1 LSNSSAGKFW
11 NRLSQSFK
19 NLKDSVFTVFKRG
32 EKWRCSDRRYLF
44 RKFKNNLFF
53 VLCLTCVV
61 IVVIPL
67 ISILYEVVLRGAPQ
81 LSLEF
86 ITQPPGTIGVS
97 AGGIGPAI
105 QGTLI
110 LIGLTSL
117 IGIPVGILSGVYL
130 AEFGSNKYAASMRI
144 VNDILTEFP
153 SIVVGIT
160 VFSVVVLGI
169 IGHYSPLAGAIALS
183 FILIPIVARTTEESL
198 KLVPNSVREASLA
211 LGIHK
216 WKTTLRVVLP
226 AAKGGLIT
234 GTLLAVARIAG
245 ETAPLIM
252 TILGNNYFFLG
263 FDQPMDAL
271 PLRIWRNSLQPY
283 PDLQA
288 QGWGAALILIL
299 LVLSINIGVRVVSR
313 RRLGQ

>member
-1 LSNSSAGKFW
+1 LSSYT
-11 NRLSQSFK
+11 L
-19 NLKDSVFTVFKRG
+19 
-32 EKWRCSDRRYLF
+32 
-44 RKFKNNLFF
+44 RKFKNRLFF
-53 VLCLTCVV
+53 FLCFACVV
-61 IVVIPL
+61 IAVIPL
-67 ISILYEVVLRGAPQ
+67 LSILYEVVSRGAPQ
-81 LSLEF
+81 LSIGFL
-86 ITQPPGTIGVS
+86 TQQPDG
-97 AGGIGPAI
+97 GGIGPAI

-117 IGIPVGILSGVYL
+117 IGIPLGVLSGVYL
-130 AEFGSNKYAASMRI
+130 AEFGNNKYASSMRT
-144 VNDILTEFP
+144 VNNVLTEFP

-160 VFSVVVLGI
+160 VFTVVVLGI

-211 LGIHK
+211 LGVHK
-216 WKTTLRVVLP
+216 WKTTLRIVLP

-252 TILGNNYFFLG
+252 TILGNNYFFQG
-263 FDQPMDAL
+263 FEQPMDAL
-271 PLRIWRNSLQPY
+271 PLRIWRNSLQPS

-299 LVLSINIGVRVVSR
+299 IVLSLNIGVRIASR
-313 RRLGQ
+313 GSLKR